1 MNITIENNQ
10 MFFSSLNGVE
20 KVIYKAERDFY
31 LDNGYSVVEAES
43 EAYRK
48 IQSVRKLGKRK
59 DIIRH

>member
-31 LDNGYSVVEAES
+31 LDNGFSVVEAES

-48 IQSVRKLGKRK
+48 IQNVRKLGKRK

>member
-48 IQSVRKLGKRK
+48 IQNVRKLGKRK

>member
-10 MFFSSLNGVE
+10 IFFSSLNGVE
-20 KVIYKAERDFY
+20 KILYKAERDFY

-48 IQSVRKLGKRK
+48 IQNVRKLGKRK
-59 DIIRH
+59 DIIRY

>member
-10 MFFSSLNGVE
+10 IFFSSLNGVE
-20 KVIYKAERDFY
+20 KILYKAERDFY

-48 IQSVRKLGKRK
+48 IQSVRKLKTNKSILR
-59 DIIRH
+59 R

>member
-10 MFFSSLNGVE
+10 IFFSSLNGVE
-20 KVIYKAERDFY
+20 KILYKAERDFY

-48 IQSVRKLGKRK
+48 IQNVRKLTKRK
-59 DIIRH
+59 DIIRY

>member
-31 LDNGYSVVEAES
+31 LDNGYSGVEAES

-48 IQSVRKLGKRK
+48 IENVRKLKNNRGILR
-59 DIIRH
+59 R